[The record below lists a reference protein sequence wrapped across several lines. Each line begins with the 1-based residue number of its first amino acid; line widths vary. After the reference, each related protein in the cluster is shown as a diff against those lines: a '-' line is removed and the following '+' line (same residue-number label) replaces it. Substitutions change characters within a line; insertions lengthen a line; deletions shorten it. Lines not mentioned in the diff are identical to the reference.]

1 MVFLMRDNTNRERN
15 KEKVFTNGR
24 MVPYM
29 REDLKKINSKV
40 MAKLFSKIFHTKVS
54 GKMV

>member
-24 MVPYM
+24 MELYM

-40 MAKLFSKIFHTKVS
+40 VAKLFSKKFHTKVS